1 MQYSDYITKSITKH
15 NVLEGDMT
23 LYGEVVL
30 KYAVTYP
37 FVTVN
42 RQTVPQRFINQSYRM
57 YAENAKRHIL
67 NTYYAKACQLKRS
80 LAPEDFCPLNVECEM
95 SIMYEN
101 RGFLSVFFDTYER
114 LGETVLKTARHSDTW
129 SLAIGK
135 TLPLGSF
142 FHMGCR
148 FTQIIMDNIARQIEG
163 QIELGTGTYFRD
175 WREILPKRINFQNY
189 YLADD
194 GIVLYF
200 AEYQIAAKSV
210 GIPSFLIPYS
220 VFGSG
225 LKYDL

>member
-1 MQYSDYITKSITKH
+1 MQYSDFITKSITKH
-15 NVLEGDMT
+15 SVIDGDMT

-30 KYAVTYP
+30 KYSVTYP
-37 FVTVN
+37 FISVN
-42 RQTVPQRFINQSYRM
+42 RQTVPGRFINQSYRL
-57 YAENAKRHIL
+57 YAENAKRHIR

-80 LAPEDFCPLNVECEM
+80 LTPEDFCPLEVECEM
-95 SIMYEN
+95 SVMYEN

-114 LGETVLKTARHSDTW
+114 LGDTVLKTTRHSDTW
-129 SLAIGK
+129 NLTIGK

-148 FTQIIMDNIARQIEG
+148 FSKIILECVAQQIEN
-163 QIELGTGTYFRD
+163 QIELGKADYFRD
-175 WREILPKRINFQNY
+175 WRDILPQRVNFQNY

-200 AEYQIAAKSV
+200 SEYQIAAKSM

-220 VFGSG
+220 TFGSG